1 MKKMKRFFALC
12 AVSFAAVSVFAAGA
26 KVVSVTG
33 KAEIQEGSIWAPLS
47 AGDTIDKGT
56 VISTG
61 FKSSVVVSFNQSKF
75 TLGPL
80 TRITIDELISSETK
94 DNTELYISCGSISAS
109 VNKEGGKAVGFKVR
123 SPVATASV
131 RGTEFKM
138 TSRGK
143 LSVSSG
149 LVGFGPK
156 ESRPSGK
163 ASPVAEERKDSQEQA
178 PKSTVF
184 TSASDVGNDGATPVF
199 AGQTSKTDL
208 VTGKQSSPAAEK
220 AMSSRVSSDGVSTLA
235 QKEAVTTTAGS
246 SASIDTKRQSSV
258 SIDTKSQSS
267 APNGGFSLTI
277 KFAD

>member
-1 MKKMKRFFALC
+1 MKMMKRFFALC

-47 AGDTIDKGT
+47 VGDTIDKGT

-80 TRITIDELISSETK
+80 TRITIDELVSSGTK
-94 DNTELYISCGSISAS
+94 DNTELYISCGSVSAS

-138 TSRGK
+138 TSNGK

-156 ESRPSGK
+156 ESRPSDRQ
-163 ASPVAEERKDSQEQA
+163 AAPVAEEKKNNQEQA

-199 AGQTSKTDL
+199 AGQTSKTDV
-208 VTGKQSSPAAEK
+208 VTGKQSSPAVEK
-220 AMSSRVSSDGVSTLA
+220 SRSSRISSEGVSTMA
-235 QKEAVTTTAGS
+235 QKEAITTTA
-246 SASIDTKRQSSV
+246 A
-258 SIDTKSQSS
+258 SS
-267 APNGGFSLTI
+267 APVEALGKSSTPKGGFALSVKLV
-277 KFAD
+277 D

>member
-1 MKKMKRFFALC
+1 MKMMKRFFAAC
-12 AVSFAAVSVFAAGA
+12 AVSCIAVSAFAAGA

-47 AGDTIDKGT
+47 VGDTIDKGT

-80 TRITIDELISSETK
+80 TRITIDELISSGTK
-94 DNTELYISCGSISAS
+94 DNTELYISCGSVSAS

-138 TSRGK
+138 TSSGK

-149 LVGFGPK
+149 LVGFGPS

-163 ASPVAEERKDSQEQA
+163 TAAPAAEEKNDSTEQA

-199 AGQTSKTDL
+199 AGQTSKTDA
-208 VTGKQSSPAAEK
+208 VTGKQSSPAVEK
-220 AMSSRVSSDGVSTLA
+220 ARSSRVSSEGVSTMA
-235 QKEAVTTTAGS
+235 QKEAIATTT
-246 SASIDTKRQSSV
+246 V
-258 SIDTKSQSS
+258 SS
-267 APNGGFSLTI
+267 APIDIPKNSSGAKGGFALTL
-277 KFAD
+277 KLVD